1 VSGTVGAMAK
11 KAPIQTVAGESG
23 VHLIARIV
31 DQMEHIWHPAVGPDS
46 GVDGQI
52 KLRDPATGEV
62 RNVRLGVQSEAT
74 TGKWDRETDAGFSF
88 RPEPKDIAY
97 WLSSNQ
103 PILLICSRNG
113 EAYWRSVQE
122 CARDPKARAT
132 GYLRFRKKR
141 TASMLLRLPVV
152 RRKGSRR

>member
-1 VSGTVGAMAK
+1 MAK